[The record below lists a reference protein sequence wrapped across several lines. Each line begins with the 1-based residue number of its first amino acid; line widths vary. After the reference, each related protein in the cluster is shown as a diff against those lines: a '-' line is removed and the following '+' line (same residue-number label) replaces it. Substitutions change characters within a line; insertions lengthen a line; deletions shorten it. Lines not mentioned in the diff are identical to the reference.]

1 MSLKSFDK
9 FCEKV
14 INGESVQQKEIL
26 DERQTLV
33 RSQIT
38 IRALWAFIATAGINL
53 IIMECGPQW
62 CESWVLSTAF
72 FGAAAY
78 LYWVI
83 SNARHGCLFGV
94 NGTSPAA
101 LQAGY
106 LIGFV
111 AVVPLMFILD
121 AEDHTDFFTNF
132 FIRNGMVSEYL
143 VLVLSCFL
151 LLTAGIVMAVNIRK
165 YKQDSDREDFHK

>member
-14 INGESVQQKEIL
+14 INGESVQQKEIF
-26 DERQTLV
+26 DERQKLV

-72 FGAAAY
+72 FGTAAY

-83 SNARHGCLFGV
+83 SNARRGTLFGI
-94 NGTSPAA
+94 NGTSSVASQAA
-101 LQAGY
+101 M
-106 LIGFV
+106 LITDS
-111 AVVPLMFILD
+111 ILIPTIVCID
-121 AEDHTDFFTNF
+121 GDNSDFFTSF
-132 FIRNGMVSEYL
+132 FIRGGIISEYFAGT
-143 VLVLSCFL
+143 LSCAL
-151 LLTAGIVMAVNIRK
+151 LMISGIIMIVNIRK
-165 YKQDSDREDFHK
+165 SKRNHEQ